1 MIQDQIH
8 KAISHKHDSLVDW
21 FASKRKGLHI
31 PFYTSFDIRDSGFK
45 VVPVDA
51 NLYPAGFNNIC
62 QADKET
68 SAELVEAYFKD
79 HYPEG
84 FGSVVILTEE
94 HTNNPY
100 YWDNVHTLKT
110 LLEQSDKSVKVAIPS
125 ALDKPLEI
133 ESASGF
139 TMTVH
144 SAVRSGETFLVA
156 GEAPDVVISNNDF
169 SQSYSDWAE
178 GLEVPM
184 NPPREMGWY
193 QRKKHKF
200 FEKYNELAAEFCEQI
215 DFDPWAL
222 SVSTESFDSF
232 DIGSEENRDQLAGR
246 VDSLIDRLIDDYK
259 QRGIEVSPTVF
270 IKNNSGT
277 YGLGVTKVVS
287 GDDVRTWNN
296 KSRKKMKAAK
306 GGGGIASVI
315 VQEGVPSRVMSEGAT
330 AEPAIYM
337 IGCKLAGGFLRTHN
351 KKGPDESLNSPGA
364 VYKRLCVSDLRV
376 NVEGHPMENVYGWVA
391 RLGLL
396 AVSREMQAEKVSIR
410 SYGLGSDC

>member
-1 MIQDQIH
+1 MIQDQVH
-8 KAISHKHDSLVDW
+8 KAISDKHDSLIEW
-21 FASKRKGLHI
+21 FMGKRKGLHI

-51 NLYPAGFNNIC
+51 NLFPAGFNNIC

-68 SAELVEAYFKD
+68 SVELVESYFKD
-79 HYPEG
+79 HYPEH
-84 FGSVVILTEE
+84 FSRVAILTEE

-100 YWDNVHTLKT
+100 YWDNVHTLKS
-110 LLEQSDKSVKVAIPS
+110 LLEEAGKTVQVAIPS
-125 ALDKPLEI
+125 KLKQPLQI

-139 TMTVH
+139 SMTVH
-144 SAVRSGETFLVA
+144 SAIRDGASFVVDGKS
-156 GEAPDVVISNNDF
+156 PDVVISNNDF
-169 SQSYSDWAE
+169 SQSYSEWAE
-178 GLEVPM
+178 GLMVPM

-193 QRKKHKF
+193 QRKKMNF
-200 FEKYNELAAEFCEQI
+200 FRKYNELAAEFCQQI

-222 SVSTESFDSF
+222 SVATEPFDNF
-232 DIGSEENRDQLAGR
+232 DINSEDNRRQLAER
-246 VDSLIDRLIDDYK
+246 VDAMIDDLLVEYK
-259 QRGIEVSPTVF
+259 KRGIELSPTVF
-270 IKNNSGT
+270 VKNNSGT

-315 VQEGVPSRVMSEGAT
+315 VQEGVPSMVTSDGAT

-337 IGCKLAGGFLRTHN
+337 LGCKLAGGFLRAHE
-351 KKGPDESLNSPGA
+351 KKAADESLNSPGA

-391 RLGLL
+391 RLSLL
-396 AVSREMQAEKVSIR
+396 AVSQEMKSEQVELR
-410 SYGLGSDC
+410 SYELGPDC